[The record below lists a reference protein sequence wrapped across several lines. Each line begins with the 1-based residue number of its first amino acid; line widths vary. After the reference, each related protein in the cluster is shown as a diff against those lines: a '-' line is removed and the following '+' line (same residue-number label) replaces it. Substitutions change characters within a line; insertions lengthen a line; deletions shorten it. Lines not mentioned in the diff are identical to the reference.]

1 MKTKQLSCIGAV
13 LFAFFV
19 QGFCDIVGI
28 SSDYARQA
36 FSWSQTMAGFLPSM
50 VFVWF
55 LFLGVPVGI
64 QMNRWGRKNTVLLG
78 MAVTIVGMMVP
89 LIGTSWACLVGY
101 AALGIGNA
109 ILQVS
114 ENPLIKNVVTDEK
127 ILTSSLTAGQVVKAI
142 SSFCGPFIMLFAVN
156 VLGGGDPQRWYLA
169 FPVLGVITLLSALWL
184 WLSPIPRESAPAT
197 IPAAS
202 TVGPVAS
209 VPDVSTS
216 GPVATIPAAST
227 AGLPTVA
234 QTFALLKNPT
244 ILLLFFGIFFA
255 VAIDVGTNFVSSK
268 VMISRY
274 GWSVAEAGMAP
285 QVYFISRTVGAFLGV
300 FLMTKIADMTY
311 FRLNIVTCILVI
323 LSLAFVQLP
332 EAWALTQ
339 IGAIGFLCS
348 CIFPIIYSMAVQ
360 AEPQKAN
367 LISGLMIT
375 AVAGGGAATPF
386 IGFATDLAGTITAGI
401 CVLLFC
407 AAYLTFCAFGVKS
420 A

>member
-28 SSDYARQA
+28 SSDYASEA
-36 FSWSQTMAGFLPSM
+36 FGWSQTMAGFLPSM

-78 MAVTIVGMMVP
+78 MVVTIVGMMVP

-216 GPVATIPAAST
+216 G
-227 AGLPTVA
+227 L

-323 LSLAFVQLP
+323 LSLAFVRLP
-332 EAWALTQ
+332 EAWALAQ

-401 CVLLFC
+401 CVLLLC